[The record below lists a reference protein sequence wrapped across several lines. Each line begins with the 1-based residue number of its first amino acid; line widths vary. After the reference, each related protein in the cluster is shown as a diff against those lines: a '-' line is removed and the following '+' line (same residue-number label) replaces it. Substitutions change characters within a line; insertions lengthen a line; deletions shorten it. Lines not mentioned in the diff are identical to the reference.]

1 MASALASSER
11 LLSRPW
17 APVDIGE
24 SRFLC
29 KSWFGQTQY
38 HVLLLDSDSDSD
50 CLWEEHMEAAE
61 IQSRAQ
67 ELNRRLRASIES
79 FFSHLVAVVTPSLTG
94 SERGLTG
101 SGSDH
106 VTVQRLDGH
115 MTLRLKSEL
124 AGLPFYWEFHCR
136 PAPVTM
142 ACVQLVRPLL
152 VMSGALQRQTELLF
166 ELLQRKDA
174 EIQDYRENGA
184 QLTRE
189 RLQTEPFEEEA
200 FREAF
205 MTKTFPSLLDEHE
218 ARLTLDTDLQ
228 GLYYA
233 IVSRQNA
240 NKRKRRNSE
249 ELRPRQE
256 AEEAATPTD
265 DHRSGD
271 GAASGQTEAE
281 TTENAKTQPPEAKKT
296 TLPTVQQTVSSY
308 PGAAERAA
316 PKPKKK
322 KTGLFR

>member
-1 MASALASSER
+1 MASAVASSER
-11 LLSRPW
+11 LLSCPW

-29 KSWFGQTQY
+29 KSWFGQTRY
-38 HVLLLDSDSDSD
+38 HVLLMDSD
-50 CLWEEHMEAAE
+50 CLWEEQMEAAE

-79 FFSHLVAVVTPSLTG
+79 FFSHLVAAVTPCLTG
-94 SERGLTG
+94 SESDLTG

-106 VTVQRLDGH
+106 MTLQRHNGH

-152 VMSGALQRQTELLF
+152 VMSGILQSQTHLLF
-166 ELLQRKDA
+166 KLLQRKDA

-189 RLQTEPFEEEA
+189 RLQTEPFEEDA
-200 FREAF
+200 FREDF
-205 MTKTFPSLLDEHE
+205 MTKTFPLLLDKHE
-218 ARLTLDTDLQ
+218 NSLNLDADLQ
-228 GLYYA
+228 GLYSS

-240 NKRKRRNSE
+240 NKLKRKNSE
-249 ELRPRQE
+249 T
-256 AEEAATPTD
+256 EEAAAPTKK
-265 DHRSGD
+265 HRQGD
-271 GAASGQTEAE
+271 EDACAAPGQKETEE
-281 TTENAKTQPPEAKKT
+281 SENAKTQTPALIKT
-296 TLPTVQQTVSSY
+296 PLPTMQQTLSSY
-308 PGAAERAA
+308 PSAADRAA
-316 PKPKKK
+316 AKPKKK

>member
-1 MASALASSER
+1 MESTTVFPER
-11 LLSRPW
+11 LLSCPW
-17 APVDIGE
+17 APIDIGE
-24 SRFLC
+24 LRFLC
-29 KSWFGQTQY
+29 KSWFGQTSY
-38 HVLLLDSDSDSD
+38 HVLLMDSD
-50 CLWEEHMEAAE
+50 CMWEEQMQAAE

-79 FFSHLVAVVTPSLTG
+79 FFDHLVAVVTPCLTG
-94 SERGLTG
+94 SA
-101 SGSDH
+101 SGH
-106 VTVQRLDGH
+106 VTVQRREGH

-166 ELLQRKDA
+166 QLLQRKDA

-200 FREAF
+200 FRKDF

-218 ARLTLDTDLQ
+218 DSLSLDSDLQ
-228 GLYYA
+228 SLYSA
-233 IVSRQNA
+233 IVSRQKA
-240 NKRKRRNSE
+240 NKRKRQISE
-249 ELRPRQE
+249 EQKCRQE
-256 AEEAATPTD
+256 AEEAATTVRN
-265 DHRSGD
+265 HHTGD
-271 GAASGQTEAE
+271 GAVCDAPSQEETKKTE
-281 TTENAKTQPPEAKKT
+281 PEAKKT
-296 TLPTVQQTVSSY
+296 ALPTMQQTLSSY
-308 PGAAERAA
+308 PSAADRAA